1 MENIYELGSLIET
14 TFTNNDEMLSASKI
28 LVNLSTNRTNL
39 EQLLKL
45 TVWKNSKIFSVLKFF
60 F

>member
-1 MENIYELGSLIET
+1 MSVLEYLHNEFMENIYDLGSLIET

-45 TVWKNSKIFSVLKFF
+45 TV
-60 F
+60 

>member
-1 MENIYELGSLIET
+1 MSVLEYLHNEFMENIYELGSLIET

-45 TVWKNSKIFSVLKFF
+45 TV
-60 F
+60 